1 MMCLLLH
8 VTCSCIFHACILF
21 LLSILNLCC
30 VSIRSFFLSLSLSL
44 SLIEPPYGTQTEEI
58 DSSSKPLP
66 WFWVILFCSSSC
78 SISYSVLW
86 WECQDELLW
95 ELLGMWCSSE
105 MPGYSVGFCWH
116 SSTWSHSDSRLGIS
130 TWEIHEVSRRV
141 YSGVLLQHTWH
152 RYLCA
157 SVCFYIQRY
166 TYHSYSGSYIR
177 GTTHP

>member
-30 VSIRSFFLSLSLSL
+30 VSIRSFSLSLSLSL

-58 DSSSKPLP
+58 HSSSKPSP

-116 SSTWSHSDSRLGIS
+116 SSTWSHSDLRLGIF
-130 TWEIHEVSRRV
+130 TWEIHEVSHRV

-157 SVCFYIQRY
+157 SICFYFQRY
-166 TYHSYSGSYIR
+166 TYHSYFGSYIR
-177 GTTHP
+177 GTTRP